1 MALYLGTATLAVP
14 TQDPTELQLP
24 HPSHRRRRHRH
35 PSPARTHPKIHRAHS
50 PRPRAVMPSKA
61 HPSSRS
67 RRPSP
72 SPAKPPLPQ
81 QAVKAKAANAPKPSR
96 ITTEITK
103 RTDAVLDHVILRV
116 TDLREEQQRGT
127 TEWVN
132 AELERTAEWVVRLR
146 AEQQAEMQREMG
158 RWLEGVPE
166 MVMGRARDVFV
177 GWLGGSEGLVTAVL
191 AWLPVV
197 LGAGGAARMGWEVVS
212 VMRRLVRVLEG
223 GKGRRGLR

>member
-14 TQDPTELQLP
+14 TQDPMDLQLS
-24 HPSHRRRRHRH
+24 HSSHRRRRRH
-35 PSPARTHPKIHRAHS
+35 HSPARTHPKIHRAHS

-61 HPSSRS
+61 HPSSR
-67 RRPSP
+67 RGP
-72 SPAKPPLPQ
+72 SPAKPLLPPP
-81 QAVKAKAANAPKPSR
+81 VKPANAPKPSR

-103 RTDAVLDHVILRV
+103 RTDAILDHVILRV

-146 AEQQAEMQREMG
+146 AEQQAEMQRGMNS
-158 RWLEGVPE
+158 WLEGVPG

-177 GWLGGSEGLVTAVL
+177 GWLGGEEGLVTAVL

-197 LGAGGAARMGWEVVS
+197 LGVGGAARMGWEVVG
-212 VMRRLVRVLEG
+212 VLRRLMRVLEG
-223 GKGRRGLR
+223 KGGRMRRG